1 MADTGY
7 TADMSGR
14 YRGAGAARAVMLV
27 ADVLAGVL
35 GLWIALSLLGANP
48 SNDLA
53 HAVHEVADWLSTW
66 ARDLFAPSQD
76 WLRTLLNYGIPA
88 LAYLLIG
95 HIAAGWLRRV
105 D

>member
-1 MADTGY
+1 
-7 TADMSGR
+7 MSGR

-27 ADVLAGVL
+27 VDVLAGVL

-53 HAVHEVADWLSTW
+53 HTVHEVADWLSTW
-66 ARDLFAPSQD
+66 ARDLFAPSQS

-88 LAYLLIG
+88 LAYLLVG
-95 HIAAGWLRRV
+95 LVVAGWLRRV